1 MLIVDGG
8 LSSDQR
14 ENVDGQASGKR
25 PQPWLLLSLAHA
37 HATAISRVTAV
48 PALAVWVCGRLEGL
62 WEPQLQEQRRAA
74 KAAIAR
80 PLLAA
85 RCAFVHP
92 PALLASPPLARH
104 RRRWVAMRMPY
115 MPYPGG

>member
-14 ENVDGQASGKR
+14 KNVDGQASGKR
-25 PQPWLLLSLAHA
+25 PQPWLLLSPAHA

-62 WEPQLQEQRRAA
+62 WRLQELQEQRRAA

-80 PLLAA
+80 SLLIAPLST
-85 RCAFVHP
+85 R
-92 PALLASPPLARH
+92 PLC
-104 RRRWVAMRMPY
+104 
-115 MPYPGG
+115 